1 MERYLSQLEA
11 CKQVNALVMFDKHA
25 LIEQSTNLIKI
36 SEDREIE
43 QERAHVAS
51 MVKMFTGE
59 RDKFMRRLKKKDERI
74 GELEAEND
82 SKAD

>member
-1 MERYLSQLEA
+1 
-11 CKQVNALVMFDKHA
+11 MFDKHS
-25 LIEQSTNLIKI
+25 LIEQSANLIKI

-59 RDKFMRRLKKKDERI
+59 RDKFLRRLKKKEERI
-74 GELEAEND
+74 GELEAYNEE
-82 SKAD
+82 KAD